1 MLTTP
6 QTPISEQ
13 PAGQE
18 PVPQPMPQ
26 PMPQAPIQQQ
36 MPQQMQQPNVWR
48 PVPPMGGYMAPAP
61 NSQAYFLQP
70 TGGQR
75 LGLAIASLAL
85 LIPLLAIAI
94 GVITN
99 LMPYVV
105 AGVAITVGLIAVTLV
120 CLVVIAVNVLFNWDV
135 LRPKR

>member
-1 MLTTP
+1 
-6 QTPISEQ
+6 
-13 PAGQE
+13 
-18 PVPQPMPQ
+18 MPQ
-26 PMPQAPIQQQ
+26 PLQQPVQQPIQQQ
-36 MPQQMQQPNVWR
+36 APMQQPLQQPMPQPNVWR
-48 PVPPMGGYMAPAP
+48 PAPPMGGYMAPAP
-61 NSQAYFLQP
+61 TSQAYFLQP

-94 GVITN
+94 GVMTS
-99 LMPYVV
+99 LMPYVA